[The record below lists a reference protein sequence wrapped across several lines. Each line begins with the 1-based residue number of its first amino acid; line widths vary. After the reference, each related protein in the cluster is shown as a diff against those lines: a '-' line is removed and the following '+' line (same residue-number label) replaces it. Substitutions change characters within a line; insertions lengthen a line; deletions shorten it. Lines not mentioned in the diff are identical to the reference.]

1 MTKLRQAN
9 KMSKKTVAK
18 EMLKMIKETNLQRN
32 DDKKLIQQEGI
43 V

>member
-18 EMLKMIKETNLQRN
+18 EMLKMIKETNLQRT
-32 DDKKLIQQEGI
+32 DDKKLIQQEG
-43 V
+43 VV